1 MVSQLFNEII
11 INCTAFLYIIKDYT
25 EDNYQLLDGIWF
37 RGMDFTRQKNLR
49 LHTDKINITVRVTIH
64 VSICLTLE
72 LKQFTDT
79 RSSRQLLNVSLRLV
93 AHEICEIQ
101 MAYL

>member
-64 VSICLTLE
+64 ALDLSL
-72 LKQFTDT
+72 QFTDT

-93 AHEICEIQ
+93 AHEICEMQ